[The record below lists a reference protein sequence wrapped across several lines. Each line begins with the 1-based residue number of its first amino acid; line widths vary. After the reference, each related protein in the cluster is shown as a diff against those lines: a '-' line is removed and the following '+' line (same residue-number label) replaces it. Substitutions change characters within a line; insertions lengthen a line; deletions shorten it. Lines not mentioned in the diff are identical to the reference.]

1 MLTKKISTH
10 VQHFSALGSISS
22 MPGRSV
28 MTEPNMNKTEME
40 MSGKARSTENEI
52 RQTLGVGGE
61 RSGSLKQKL
70 FRPDVR
76 PSSERPSR
84 LVAG

>member
-1 MLTKKISTH
+1 
-10 VQHFSALGSISS
+10 
-22 MPGRSV
+22 
-28 MTEPNMNKTEME
+28 MNKTEME